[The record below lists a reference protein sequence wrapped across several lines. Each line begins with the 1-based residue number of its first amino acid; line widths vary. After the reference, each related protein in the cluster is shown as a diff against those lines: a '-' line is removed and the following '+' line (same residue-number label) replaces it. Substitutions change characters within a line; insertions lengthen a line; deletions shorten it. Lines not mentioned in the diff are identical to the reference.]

1 MGQPGILGPIG
12 RVVSDSMPRFKH
24 FIFPVSLCTMK
35 RIYDD
40 KVYRSVVRRKVNN
53 WVSHCYAVR
62 REQLSKIRKNSDPTS
77 SSSTIRS
84 VNYFNHVYFKYFPF
98 QGSRGPPGHSG
109 DGGSKGEL
117 VIFLL

>member
-1 MGQPGILGPIG
+1 M
-12 RVVSDSMPRFKH
+12 
-24 FIFPVSLCTMK
+24 SLRTMK

-40 KVYRSVVRRKVNN
+40 KVYRSVARRRVNN

-62 REQLSKIRKNSDPTS
+62 REQLSKFRKKFS
-77 SSSTIRS
+77 SSITIRS
-84 VNYFNHVYFKYFPF
+84 VNYFNHIYFKYFPF

-109 DGGSKGEL
+109 DGGSKGEM